1 MKRTVLQATLAA
13 CVVLAATA
21 CGSDEGSGA
30 TARGGQVEQSPTSTP
45 EASAEAF
52 HEFSGVHLPDGAEN
66 PEITVELDD
75 RGSPV
80 YWVSFGGP
88 RAAADQLCEQVGNY
102 LIQARGVSDEQAET
116 LRIPESD
123 LAAAN
128 EPVWGCSAVI
138 QSTGADIEAVVLPMD
153 DDTARVYLR
162 AEAFRT

>member
-1 MKRTVLQATLAA
+1 M
-13 CVVLAATA
+13 
-21 CGSDEGSGA
+21 
-30 TARGGQVEQSPTSTP
+30 
-45 EASAEAF
+45 
-52 HEFSGVHLPDGAEN
+52 HLPDGAEN
-66 PEITVELDD
+66 PEITVESTTGESLLAL
-75 RGSPV
+75 
-80 YWVSFGGP
+80 FGGP

>member
-21 CGSDEGSGA
+21 CGSDEAAEQRTGEG
-30 TARGGQVEQSPTSTP
+30 RGEQSPTST
-45 EASAEAF
+45 AEAF

-75 RGSPV
+75 RGSPI
-80 YWVSFGGP
+80 YGVSFGGP

-162 AEAFRT
+162 AEAFRP